1 MTGAAG
7 AGSSAR
13 GKITLLAGQGYAL
26 GLMMSW
32 LLVGA
37 STIFLDTYGSG
48 LLPVT
53 YVGAGFAGVASSA
66 ALTAQLRTRSLI
78 VVARGV
84 LVGMSVLLAVS
95 WVLLWLAGLAWVSF
109 ALLLVVPI
117 VIPVGFMFLVGQA
130 GMLLDVRALKALYAR
145 VIAGFALGFVTGG
158 LAGPLLLDL
167 LGRPEHLLATA
178 AAAAVLW
185 SLLLGVTR
193 GRFDAELS
201 SVDDT
206 GTSVARPTIRE
217 LLRDRYVTLI
227 VAFQMLSAVES
238 QWLDYLVLDRAAQR
252 YDDRRDLAEFIGRFT
267 AISYGAD
274 IVFLLLAAGAL
285 LRRFGLR
292 YGLTANPA
300 GVLTLLALMAV
311 ASSLQGSAATVV
323 FLTVVGA
330 RVTDLVLSDGASRN
344 SLSAA
349 YQVVPT
355 SMRLAAQATVEGLA
369 VPLAIGASGAGLL
382 VLRATVGTDGMVLP
396 ALTSLVVMTW
406 AVVASLV
413 HRGYRVS
420 LLASLRYRTLDPAT
434 LSIDDA
440 NSLRLIDRLIESEEW
455 RDVRLGL
462 DTLAAAQHP
471 ELADRLHRLA
481 TQDDRV
487 AARVDALERLLTVDP
502 QLAASAARAGLGDPS
517 AEVRAACVRTLGE
530 VHEPGDLDLVV
541 AHQGDADPAVQ
552 VAVAAAMARIGDDAV
567 RARVAGEIA
576 RRGRSTDPDLRASAA
591 RMLAACPSGPG
602 LDRAPLRDLV
612 ADDDAR
618 VACAALDAV
627 RWPVDGELLDPVLD
641 CLARRPTAPAAL
653 EALARGGAA
662 VLDSLDAG
670 LGDPAV
676 DPRTKELLARACRAV
691 GGAAAAA
698 VLRRHASHPDREVGL
713 CAMEYLA
720 ALATDAGPHP
730 QPANVGGVTVDAAT
744 AIGVTDDVRHAV
756 DVLGALRALDDVPSA
771 ALLVT
776 ALQDELRLLQRRA
789 LAAISVGHGHDA
801 LSRVAFQLAQD
812 DPRLHALALE
822 WLEVTLA
829 GADRAAVD
837 LLEPGLSHG
846 ERLRAL
852 LGRRPPPPIDVPAL
866 LRDLVVDGDGR
877 WRQPWVQACALVAAS
892 GLPDGG
898 RSIVATLADGE
909 ASMPELGDGTI
920 LGDTL
925 RGMRRRLDPSGAY
938 ADGGAAPTTDAR
950 YRRVLEDDL
959 S

>member
-1 MTGAAG
+1 MTSAAS

-13 GKITLLAGQGYAL
+13 GKITLLAGQAYAL

-37 STIFLDTYGSG
+37 STVFLDTYGSG

-53 YVGAGFAGVASSA
+53 YVGAGLAGVASSA
-66 ALTAQLRTRSLI
+66 ALTAQFRTKSLI

-84 LVGMSVLLAVS
+84 LVGLSAVLAGS
-95 WVLLWLAGLAWVSF
+95 WLLLWLAGMAWVSF
-109 ALLLVVPI
+109 ALLVVVPI
-117 VIPVGFMFLVGQA
+117 MIPVGFMFLVGQA

-158 LAGPLLLDL
+158 VAGPVLLDA

-178 AAAAVLW
+178 AAAAGLW
-185 SLLLGVTR
+185 SLLVGVTR
-193 GRFDAELS
+193 RRFGAELS
-201 SVDDT
+201 PVDDT
-206 GTSVARPTIRE
+206 DTSVARPTVSE

-238 QWLDYLVLDRAAQR
+238 QWLDYLVLDRATQR
-252 YDDRRDLAEFIGRFT
+252 YDDSRDLAEFISRFT

-300 GVLTLLALMAV
+300 GVLTLLALMAI

-330 RVTDLVLSDGASRN
+330 RVTDLVLSDGAARN

-369 VPLAIGASGAGLL
+369 VPLAIGASGVGLL

-396 ALTSLVVMTW
+396 ALTGLVVVTW
-406 AVVASLV
+406 AVVAILV

-440 NSLRLIDRLIESEEW
+440 NSLHLIDRLIESDDW
-455 RDVRLGL
+455 RDVRVGL
-462 DTLAAAQHP
+462 DTLTAAQHP

-481 TQDDRV
+481 TRDDRV
-487 AARVDALERLLTVDP
+487 PARVDALERLLHVDGER
-502 QLAASAARAGLGDPS
+502 AASAARAGLGHPS
-517 AEVRAACVRTLGE
+517 ADVRAACVRALGE
-530 VHEPGDLDLVV
+530 VPEPGDLDLVV
-541 AHQGDADPAVQ
+541 AHQADPNLVVQ
-552 VAVAAAMARIGDDAV
+552 VAVAATMARIGDDAV
-567 RARVAGEIA
+567 RSRVAGEIHQ
-576 RRGRSTDPDLRASAA
+576 RSRSTDPDQRASAA

-602 LDRAPLRDLV
+602 LDRAPLRDLL

-618 VACAALDAV
+618 VTRAALDAV
-627 RWPVDGELLDPVLD
+627 RWPDDAGLLDAVLG
-641 CLARRPTAPAAL
+641 CLARRPTATAAL
-653 EALARGGAA
+653 AALVRAGAPVLEAVDARLA
-662 VLDSLDAG
+662 
-670 LGDPAV
+670 DPAV
-676 DPRTKELLARACRAV
+676 DRRTQELLVRVCRAI
-691 GGAAAAA
+691 GGPAAAA
-698 VLRRHASHPDREVGL
+698 VLRRHAGHPDREVGL
-713 CAMEYLA
+713 WAMEALG
-720 ALATDAGPHP
+720 ALAPNAGLHA
-730 QPANVGGVTVDAAT
+730 QPGDGGVVAVDVVAPTGIA
-744 AIGVTDDVRHAV
+744 DDVGHAI
-756 DVLGALRALDDVPSA
+756 DVLGALQALGDVPSA
-771 ALLVT
+771 ALLAT
-776 ALQDELRLLQRRA
+776 ALQDELRLLQRRV
-789 LAAISVGHGHDA
+789 LAALSVRHGHDA

-812 DPRLHALALE
+812 DTRVQALALE

-829 GADRAAVD
+829 GGDRAAVP
-837 LLEPGLSHG
+837 LLEPGLSHTA
-846 ERLRAL
+846 RLRAL
-852 LGRRPPPPIDVPAL
+852 LGRRPAPPSDASAL
-866 LRDLVVDGDGR
+866 LHDLVVDADGR
-877 WRQPWVQACALVAAS
+877 WRQPWVQASALVAAL

-898 RSIVATLADGE
+898 RSILATVTDDE
-909 ASMPELGDGTI
+909 APLPVGGDDTI

-925 RGMRRRLDPSGAY
+925 RAIRQRLDRAEPP
-938 ADGGAAPTTDAR
+938 ADGAVPPITDASA
-950 YRRVLEDDL
+950 RRVLEDDL